1 MGSHDVDNDISYMYK
16 VAQDVACDLKETF
29 AVSYRNRASTN
40 EFREVV
46 NKKGE
51 KLKINQYELSEIVQ
65 ARLEEIFTLA
75 QSEITNLTK
84 KSLDYI
90 IITGGI
96 TNMPNFK
103 ELASQTFGNSVI
115 IGNVNLIGLR
125 NNKYSQVIGNIIYFV
140 NKLKLKGKTYSMI
153 SSDDMEVL
161 SSVKKSSNDTSKLGK
176 VFGYFFGE

>member
-1 MGSHDVDNDISYMYK
+1 
-16 VAQDVACDLKETF
+16 
-29 AVSYRNRASTN
+29 
-40 EFREVV
+40 
-46 NKKGE
+46 
-51 KLKINQYELSEIVQ
+51 
-65 ARLEEIFTLA
+65 
-75 QSEITNLTK
+75 
-84 KSLDYI
+84 
-90 IITGGI
+90 
-96 TNMPNFK
+96 MPNFK